1 MLEVSNLNQSY
12 QNQKVLFDINF
23 KVNNG
28 EIFGIIGRSGAGKST
43 LLKCINLLEKPVS
56 GNILINN
63 NNVFNLSNNELR
75 GLRQKIGVI
84 FQNFNLLES
93 KNVFENVALP
103 LKFKGNMSNSMISNK
118 VNEVLDMVE
127 LTLHKN
133 KYPSQL
139 SGGQKQRIGIARALV
154 NEPLLLLCD
163 EATSALDNYT
173 TNNILDLL
181 FSINQKLNLTI
192 VMITHQIEV
201 VRKLCDKVIVLD
213 HGHIVESGM
222 VSDVLLHPKALL
234 TRKLVL
240 EEEVDKY
247 LEEVI
252 NFYKFH
258 KNENTHLLMIT
269 YIGQKVFEPIL
280 SNLTKYF
287 NLKFSILRGE
297 LGRLKNMPFG
307 QLLLEINGD
316 LNQLNKAFSYLSSEN
331 IHYEIIK

>member
-1 MLEVSNLNQSY
+1 MLKVNNLIQSY
-12 QNQKVLFDINF
+12 RQQQILFDINF
-23 KVNNG
+23 EVNVG

-43 LLKCINLLEKPVS
+43 LLKCLNLLEVPLS
-56 GNILINN
+56 GSILINGN
-63 NNVFNLSNNELR
+63 DALTMSSSELR
-75 GLRQKIGVI
+75 VLRQQIGVI

-93 KNVFENVALP
+93 KNVLENVALP
-103 LKFKGNMSNSMISNK
+103 LKIKGGMSKNEILNK
-118 VNEVLDMVE
+118 VNEVLDLVE
-127 LTLHKN
+127 LDSHKY
-133 KYPSQL
+133 KYPKQL
-139 SGGQKQRIGIARALV
+139 SGGQKQRVGIARALV
-154 NEPLLLLCD
+154 NNPLLLLCD

-181 FSINQKLNLTI
+181 FNINQKLKLTI
-192 VMITHQIEV
+192 VMVTHQIEV

-213 HGHIVESGM
+213 HGHIVESGKI
-222 VSDVLLHPKALL
+222 SDVLLHPKAAL

-247 LEEVI
+247 LEEVMT
-252 NFYKFH
+252 FYKFH
-258 KNENTHLLMIT
+258 KTESTHLLMIT

-287 NLKFSILRGE
+287 NLEYSILRGE

-307 QLLLEINGD
+307 QLLLEINGEI
-316 LNQLNKAFSYLSSEN
+316 NQLNKAFKYLASEN